1 MLPKPVLM
9 RWHYVILKQEV
20 VLCVLIAEY
29 YVPPFVGISY
39 HMISYQGTMMR
50 EEGRSSPR

>member
-1 MLPKPVLM
+1 MW
-9 RWHYVILKQEV
+9 WHYVILKQEV

-29 YVPPFVGISY
+29 RHYVLPFVGISY

-50 EEGRSSPR
+50 EEERLSPR

>member
-1 MLPKPVLM
+1 M
-9 RWHYVILKQEV
+9 WWYCVILKQEV

-29 YVPPFVGISY
+29 YVLPFVGNSY

-50 EEGRSSPR
+50 EEER